1 MPVHK
6 KLLIPFALLRVYG
19 VYRVQYEGRIYKLLA
34 ITSEM
39 QPVIIDL
46 LKGAVFRLRFNSK
59 YASVFCANKLNM
71 HSETINVTH
80 SLHSNSLDCISFSL
94 QQVYLNL
101 DGFSVCQ

>member
-1 MPVHK
+1 
-6 KLLIPFALLRVYG
+6 
-19 VYRVQYEGRIYKLLA
+19 
-34 ITSEM
+34 
-39 QPVIIDL
+39 
-46 LKGAVFRLRFNSK
+46 
-59 YASVFCANKLNM
+59 M